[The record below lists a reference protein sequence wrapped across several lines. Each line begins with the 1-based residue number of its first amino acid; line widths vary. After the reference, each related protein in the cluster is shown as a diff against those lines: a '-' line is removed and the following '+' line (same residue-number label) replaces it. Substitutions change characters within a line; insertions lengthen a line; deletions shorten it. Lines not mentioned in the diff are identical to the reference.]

1 MTGMHVSANLIS
13 VKKQTRERLF
23 SLAVIL
29 LAALIS
35 ALPNGEL
42 RACGLEPMINGGF
55 TVSHPD
61 ALQVAVAVAQARES
75 GLLPEAT
82 DKQFSNDVILRQMI
96 TDLQQMNSRMKKGL
110 NTGSESGSFSV
121 ILVGPGLWSHFFP
134 ANGRMLARYH
144 TDSPLEDRPT
154 MVTHHA
160 VLQALLGG
168 ELAVSNALELG
179 LISFDGKGSSD
190 VLALLEASLIIHEK
204 LAQYED

>member
-1 MTGMHVSANLIS
+1 MHVSASLMPG
-13 VKKQTRERLF
+13 VKQNRERLLF
-23 SLAVIL
+23 LAAFLLAV
-29 LAALIS
+29 LIS
-35 ALPNGEL
+35 ALPHGEL

-61 ALQVAVAVAQARES
+61 ALNVAVAVAQARES

-82 DKQFSNDVILRQMI
+82 DKQLSNDVILRKMI

-110 NTGSESGSFSV
+110 NTASKSGSFSV

-144 TDSPLEDRPT
+144 TDGPLEDRPT
-154 MVTHHA
+154 VVTHHA

-168 ELAVSNALELG
+168 ELAVSHARELG
-179 LISFDGKGSSD
+179 LISFDGKGTSD
-190 VLALLEASLIIHEK
+190 VLALLEASLINHEK
-204 LAQYED
+204 LAQHED